1 MKNIPCNYKDFI
13 NSGKN
18 CYSCGRELCG
28 NNKCKDK
35 QQCDSFK
42 TVDHIPPISLFEQN
56 KGYSNINANPEINRI
71 TVPCCTECNNKYS
84 KDDEI
89 FVAFITM
96 IASRTN
102 KIAEYAYQKNRSRG
116 IRKNRKLLNNI
127 VDNIRGW
134 ANVKTPSGI
143 FLEKVRTLDV
153 SKEIRISIY
162 NVLKKIVKGFYY
174 KKAKKFL
181 SEDLIKYGWDNFFF
195 NKNASTGYYWNNKI
209 SEETIKVIREIESG
223 NREIREGNKVI
234 VVFSEDIKTGVFSY
248 GFCDYPLSN
257 TDRKIIF
264 VMTFY
269 DYQKF
274 IFYT

>member
-1 MKNIPCNYKDFI
+1 MEDIHLSCNDFI
-13 NSGKN
+13 NKGKI
-18 CYSCGRELCG
+18 CYSCGKLLCE
-28 NNKCKDK
+28 NNKCKSK
-35 QQCDSFK
+35 QQCNFFK
-42 TVDHIPPISLFEQN
+42 TVEHIPPLSLFEQN
-56 KGYSNINANPEINRI
+56 KGYSNINANPEINKI

-96 IASRTN
+96 IASRTS

-116 IRKNRKLLNNI
+116 IRKNRRLLNNI

-153 SKEIRISIY
+153 SEEIKISIY
-162 NVLKKIVKGFYY
+162 KVLKKIVKGFYY
-174 KKAKKFL
+174 KKANKFL
-181 SEDLIKYGWDNFFF
+181 NEDLIRNGWDNFFF
-195 NKNASTGYYWNNKI
+195 NKNVITGYYGNNKI
-209 SEETIKVIREIESG
+209 SENVIRVIIGMESG
-223 NREIREGNKVI
+223 SREIREGNKVI
-234 VVFSEDIKTGVFSY
+234 DVFSEDIKTGVFSY
-248 GFCDYPLSN
+248 AFCDYPVSD
-257 TDRKIIF
+257 TDRRILF

-269 DYQKF
+269 DSQKF